1 MKIET
6 RVEYW
11 KHKLLDLGKRN
22 RMINCP
28 KPKEGKRVS
37 RTTMLLIEPSTEILW
52 NKLQQ
57 NEQGIEFQFD
67 FQLIMED
74 EMQLQEDK
82 IAMTTF
88 TNGIRTNQKVQDAC
102 RTLINL
108 KIKSKE
114 FMDNKGM
121 NALYLAFGFLNWKEN
136 GTKGKEL
143 RSPLLLMPVRIT
155 QESLSESIFLSQSEE
170 EITFNNALQQKLWS
184 DFNIRLPE
192 YQESQEVHDYLESVE
207 SACSKMR
214 WTVEFETVQLLMLSY
229 LKMAMYHDI
238 EEHEEEIKK
247 NPIIRT
253 LDLFGNLKGYAEN
266 YK

>member
-1 MKIET
+1 
-6 RVEYW
+6 
-11 KHKLLDLGKRN
+11 
-22 RMINCP
+22 MINCP

-52 NKLQQ
+52 NKLQK
-57 NEQGIEFQFD
+57 NEQGIEFPFD

-88 TNGIRTNQKVQDAC
+88 ANGIRTNQKVQDAC

-155 QESLSESIFLSQSEE
+155 YEYDSVSEVGTFQHDSVPPEEVYSVVDADSSQQD
-170 EITFNNALQQKLWS
+170 A
-184 DFNIRLPE
+184 IRLAKRGV
-192 YQESQEVHDYLESVE
+192 SFVL
-207 SACSKMR
+207 
-214 WTVEFETVQLLMLSY
+214 
-229 LKMAMYHDI
+229 
-238 EEHEEEIKK
+238 
-247 NPIIRT
+247 
-253 LDLFGNLKGYAEN
+253 
-266 YK
+266 